1 MNLCYNA
8 VPEDYLPVVS
18 NKSANDLIL
27 NNLGGGYYKPDKSRN
42 LLSYHLFRCHTGA
55 PDGFVVSCWQ
65 NSLDSFFHVKKCR
78 FVKTDWMADIPA
90 WKLCNLRK
98 QNINQ

>member
-27 NNLGGGYYKPDKSRN
+27 NNLGGGIANQINRGTYFHTTCSDATQG
-42 LLSYHLFRCHTGA
+42 HLT
-55 PDGFVVSCWQ
+55 D
-65 NSLDSFFHVKKCR
+65 SLCPVGKIHLIHFS
-78 FVKTDWMADIPA
+78 M
-90 WKLCNLRK
+90 
-98 QNINQ
+98 